1 MIKKI
6 ALLASSLTAALVI
19 AGGLALAGFG
29 APAPAADM
37 QVVDQVLPADAAA
50 TVDGAAP
57 VQVDTIY
64 LAPQP
69 TPEEITI
76 TQVKEAK
83 HHDDDADEGHE
94 GHEGEGEDD

>member
-1 MIKKI
+1 MLKKI
-6 ALLASSLTAALVI
+6 ALAASSLTAALVI

-37 QVVDQVLPADAAA
+37 QVVDQAVAPIDTAAPASA
-50 TVDGAAP
+50 VAP

-69 TPEEITI
+69 TPQEITV

-83 HHDDDADEGHE
+83 HSSGESGD
-94 GHEGEGEDD
+94 GEGQDD

>member
-6 ALLASSLTAALVI
+6 ALIASSLTAALVI

-37 QVVDQVLPADAAA
+37 QVVDQAVAPVDASPPADA
-50 TVDGAAP
+50 AAP

-69 TPEEITI
+69 TPEEITV
-76 TQVKEAK
+76 TQVKEAA
-83 HHDDDADEGHE
+83 HHGDDEHE
-94 GHEGEGEDD
+94 ASESGEGEDD

>member
-1 MIKKI
+1 MIKKL
-6 ALLASSLTAALVI
+6 ALAASSLTAALVI

-37 QVVDQVLPADAAA
+37 QVVDQAVAPADPAAPA
-50 TVDGAAP
+50 DVAAP

-69 TPEEITI
+69 TPQEITV
-76 TQVKEAK
+76 TQIKEAK
-83 HHDDDADEGHE
+83 HHSDDDEHE
-94 GHEGEGEDD
+94 SGESGEGEDD